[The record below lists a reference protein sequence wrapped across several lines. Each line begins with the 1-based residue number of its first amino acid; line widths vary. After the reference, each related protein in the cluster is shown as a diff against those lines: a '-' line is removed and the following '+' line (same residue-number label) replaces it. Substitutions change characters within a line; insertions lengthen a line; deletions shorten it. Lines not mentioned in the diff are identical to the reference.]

1 MKKKSILIVGAG
13 LSGLC
18 VSLQLQNRDCE
29 ITLVD
34 NQINFSSRIAVGMI
48 NPLVFRRMTKS
59 WRVDD
64 FLPYLKIFYT
74 ELEKATSSHF
84 FYPVPIRRLFSSEQ
98 ERDFWLKKQKR
109 DDFETYMNEVTSA
122 DYEYNGGKNPFGS
135 GRVNETFF
143 LDVDLFY
150 QKVIGKIK
158 KKGRVLNEEFDYSQL
173 TGNNY
178 KGVDYDD
185 IIFCQ
190 GYLNKDN
197 PFFNYLPIDP
207 TKGQVLTIQSNTLP
221 EDVSLNR
228 KCFILPKGNQHFKV
242 GSTYEWHNT
251 STHITEAS
259 KQHILNNLSYIIDEK
274 VEVVE
279 QIAGVR
285 PTVKDRRP
293 VIGTHT
299 KYKNYHIF
307 NGLGA
312 KGYMLAPL
320 LSLEFVEYL
329 LDGKKLDS
337 EIDISRFSNSN
348 EE

>member
-1 MKKKSILIVGAG
+1 MSKKKSILVVGAG
-13 LSGLC
+13 LSGIC
-18 VSLQLQNRDCE
+18 ISLQLQNNDCAV
-29 ITLVD
+29 TLVD
-34 NQINFSSRIAVGMI
+34 NQVNFSSRVAVGMI

-64 FLPYLKIFYT
+64 FLPFLKSFYT
-74 ELEKATSSHF
+74 TIEQETKSNF
-84 FYPVPIRRLFSSEQ
+84 FFPIPIRRLFSSEQ
-98 ERDFWLKKQKR
+98 ERDFWLKKEKR
-109 DDFETYMNEVTSA
+109 EDFQLYMNSVTTE
-122 DYEYNGGKNPFGS
+122 DYAYDKGKNPFGS

-143 LDVDLFY
+143 LDVELFY
-150 QKVIGKIK
+150 QKTIEKIEEKGNVI
-158 KKGRVLNEEFDYSQL
+158 REEFNFNELNGDS
-173 TGNNY
+173 Y
-178 KGVDYDD
+178 KNEKYDE

-207 TKGQVLTIQSNTLP
+207 TKGQVLTIKSTVLP

-228 KCFILPKGNQHFKV
+228 KCFILPKGEQTFKV

-251 STHITEAS
+251 TTNITEES
-259 KQHILNNLSYIIDEK
+259 KLNILTNLSFIIDEE
-274 VEVVE
+274 VEVIE

-293 VIGTHT
+293 VIGTHPKHT
-299 KYKNYHIF
+299 NYHIF

-320 LSLEFVEYL
+320 LSKEFTDYL
-329 LDGKKLDS
+329 LHNTPLSIEVDIRRFNKS
-337 EIDISRFSNSN
+337 E
-348 EE
+348 